1 MAGSADQVRRLI
13 LMQNRTFIQ
22 SFVKKKL
29 AVIGLAGVLI
39 ILVTGLI
46 APLIIP
52 YPTGYGTDILTAP
65 SAGHIF
71 GTDGLGLD
79 VFSEIVWGAR
89 TSLYVSLVAVVVASI
104 IGIPAGLIS
113 GYRKGYAGSLID
125 GIIDIF
131 LTLPVLP
138 LMIVIAA
145 IVGSSITNVAVVIGL
160 LAWPSLARVTRNS
173 TMKVSEMQYIEA
185 AKSAGISSRVILFK
199 HILLNIAGPVLVNL
213 TLVMATAVLSESG
226 LSFLG
231 LGDPSIWSW
240 GAILKKAWDAGAVID
255 TPNPWWWWFFTSFFI
270 MIYVI
275 CFNLLGS
282 GINEALN
289 PKARD

>member
-1 MAGSADQVRRLI
+1 
-13 LMQNRTFIQ
+13 MQNRTFLQ
-22 SFVKKKL
+22 SFAKKKL
-29 AVIGLAGVLI
+29 ALVGLVGVLI
-39 ILVTGLI
+39 ILVIGLL
-46 APLIIP
+46 APLIIT
-52 YPTGYGTDILTAP
+52 YPTGYGTDILLAP
-65 SAGHIF
+65 SGGHIF

-79 VFSEIVWGAR
+79 VFSEVVWGAR
-89 TSLYVSLVAVVVASI
+89 TSLYVSLVAVVVASV

-113 GYRKGYAGSLID
+113 GYRKGYVGSFID

>member
-1 MAGSADQVRRLI
+1 MKS
-13 LMQNRTFIQ
+13 RTFIN
-22 SFVKKKL
+22 SFIRNRL
-29 AVIGLAGVLI
+29 SMLGFTGVLI
-39 ILVTGLI
+39 IVLLGVM
-46 APLIIP
+46 APLISE
-52 YPTGYGTDILTAP
+52 YPKGYGSEVLLSP
-65 SAGHIF
+65 SMNHFF

-79 VFSEIVWGAR
+79 VFAQVVWGAR
-89 TSLYVSLVAVVVASI
+89 TSLYVSVMAVLVAAL

-113 GYRKGYAGSLID
+113 GYFKGYTGAIID
-125 GIIDIF
+125 SVIDIF

-160 LAWPSLARVTRNS
+160 FAWPSLARVTRNS
-173 TMKVSEMQYIEA
+173 TMKIAEMQFIEA
-185 AKSAGISSRVILFK
+185 AKCTGIKTVVILFK

-231 LGDPSIWSW
+231 LGDPTTWSW
-240 GAILKKAWDAGAVID
+240 GTILKKAWDAGAVID
-255 TPNPWWWWFFTSFFI
+255 TPNPWWWWLFTSCFI
-270 MIYVI
+270 MLYVI
-275 CFNLLGS
+275 CFNLLGN

-289 PKARD
+289 PKSRD

>member
-1 MAGSADQVRRLI
+1 
-13 LMQNRTFIQ
+13 MQNRTFVEA
-22 SFVKKKL
+22 FVKKKL
-29 AVIGLAGVLI
+29 GLFGLLGVLVI
-39 ILVTGLI
+39 VSLGLL
-46 APLIIP
+46 APFISA
-52 YPTGYGTDILTAP
+52 YPRGYGTAVLLPP
-65 SAGHIF
+65 SGKFWF

-79 VFSEIVWGAR
+79 VFAQVVWGAR
-89 TSLYVSLVAVVVASI
+89 TSLYVSFVAVMVAAV

-113 GYRKGYAGSLID
+113 GYKKGLLGSLID

-173 TMKVSEMQYIEA
+173 TLKVSEMQFIEA
-185 AKSAGISSRVILFK
+185 ARCVGISPRAILFK

-231 LGDPSIWSW
+231 LGDPTTWSW
-240 GAILKKAWDAGAVID
+240 GTILKKAWDAGAVID
-255 TPNPWWWWFFTSFFI
+255 TPNPWWWWFFTSSFI

-282 GINEALN
+282 GINDALN
-289 PKARD
+289 PKTRD

>member
-1 MAGSADQVRRLI
+1 
-13 LMQNRTFIQ
+13 MQNRTFLQ
-22 SFVKKKL
+22 AFARNKL
-29 AVIGLAGVLI
+29 GIIGLMGVLI
-39 ILVTGLI
+39 IVFLGIFAHMI
-46 APLIIP
+46 AP
-52 YPTGYGTDILTAP
+52 YPKGYGAIVLQAP
-65 SAGHIF
+65 SAKSWF

-79 VFSEIVWGAR
+79 VFAEVVWGAR
-89 TSLYVSLVAVVVASI
+89 TSLYVSLMAVTVAAV

-113 GYRKGYAGSLID
+113 GYKKGIIGSLID

-145 IVGSSITNVAVVIGL
+145 IVGSSITNVAIVIGL

-173 TMKVSEMQYIEA
+173 TMRVSEMQYIEA
-185 AKSAGISSRVILFK
+185 AKCVGISSRVILFR

-231 LGDPSIWSW
+231 LGDPTTWSW
-240 GAILKKAWDAGAVID
+240 GTVLKKAWDAGAVID
-255 TPNPWWWWFFTSFFI
+255 TPNPWWWWFFTSSFI
-270 MIYVI
+270 MLYVI

>member
-1 MAGSADQVRRLI
+1 
-13 LMQNRTFIQ
+13 MQNRTFLQ
-22 SFVKKKL
+22 AFTKKKL
-29 AVIGLAGVLI
+29 SMIGLIGVSLI
-39 ILVTGLI
+39 VILGIFAPII
-46 APLIIP
+46 AA
-52 YPTGYGTDILTAP
+52 YPKGYGPEIQQSP
-65 SAGHIF
+65 SFSHLF

-79 VFSEIVWGAR
+79 VFSQVVWGAR
-89 TSLYVSLVAVVVASI
+89 TSLYVSVVAVVVAAI

-113 GYRKGYAGSLID
+113 GYKKGFIGSIID

-145 IVGSSITNVAVVIGL
+145 IVGSSITNVAVVIGF

-185 AKSAGISSRVILFK
+185 ARCVGISSKVILFK

-231 LGDPSIWSW
+231 LGDPSTWSW
-240 GAILKKAWDAGAVID
+240 GTILKKAWDAGAVID
-255 TPNPWWWWFFTSFFI
+255 TPNPWWWWFFTSSFI

-282 GINEALN
+282 GINDALN

>member
-1 MAGSADQVRRLI
+1 
-13 LMQNRTFIQ
+13 MQSRTFLQ
-22 SFVKKKL
+22 AFVKKKL
-29 AVIGLAGVLI
+29 GMLGFIGVATIVLLGILAPFI
-39 ILVTGLI
+39 ST
-46 APLIIP
+46 
-52 YPTGYGTDILTAP
+52 YPKGYGIEILEAP
-65 SAGHIF
+65 SIKHWF

-79 VFSEIVWGAR
+79 VFAQVIWGAR
-89 TSLYVSLVAVVVASI
+89 TSLYVSIVAVVVAAL
-104 IGIPAGLIS
+104 IGIPAGLFS
-113 GYRKGYAGSLID
+113 GYKKGYIGSFID
-125 GIIDIF
+125 AVIDIF

-160 LAWPSLARVTRNS
+160 FAWPSLARVTRNS

-185 AKSAGISSRVILFK
+185 ARCIGISSRVILFK

-231 LGDPSIWSW
+231 LGDPTTWSW
-240 GAILKKAWDAGAVID
+240 GTILKKAWDSGAIID
-255 TPNPWWWWFFTSFFI
+255 VPNPWWWWFFTSLFI
-270 MIYVI
+270 MVYVV
-275 CFNLLGS
+275 CFNFFGS

-289 PKARD
+289 PKSRD